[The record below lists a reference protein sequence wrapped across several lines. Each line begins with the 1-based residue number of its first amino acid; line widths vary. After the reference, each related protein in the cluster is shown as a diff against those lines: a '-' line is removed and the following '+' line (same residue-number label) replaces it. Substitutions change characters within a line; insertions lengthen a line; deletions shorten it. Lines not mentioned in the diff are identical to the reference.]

1 LIEKQS
7 ARIVGEVDSGKNDS
21 SIGNS
26 LVQDEGS
33 KAVEDVIS
41 EHGAKSPTLAGV
53 LSTYKRFDISLL
65 LWVASICLLSWILN
79 LLFCFFFTF
88 FF

>member
-1 LIEKQS
+1 LIEKQLVQ
-7 ARIVGEVDSGKNDS
+7 IDGLVDSGKNDS

-33 KAVEDVIS
+33 KAVENVIS
-41 EHGAKSPTLAGV
+41 EHGAKSPKSAGG
-53 LSTYKRFDISLL
+53 LSKYKRFDIISLL
-65 LWVASICLLSWILN
+65 CIANICLFELDLKFT
-79 LLFCFFFTF
+79 FCFFFTF

>member
-7 ARIVGEVDSGKNDS
+7 VQIDGLVDSGKNDS

-33 KAVEDVIS
+33 KAVEILIS
-41 EHGAKSPTLAGV
+41 EHGAKSPTSASG
-53 LSTYKRFDISLL
+53 LSKYKRFVIILL
-65 LWVASICLLSWILN
+65 LCVGSISFFELDLKFT
-79 LLFCFFFTF
+79 FCFFFTF

>member
-7 ARIVGEVDSGKNDS
+7 VQIVGLVDSGKNDS

-26 LVQDEGS
+26 LVRDEGS
-33 KAVEDVIS
+33 KAVKYVIS
-41 EHGAKSPTLAGV
+41 EHGAKSPMSAGG
-53 LSTYKRFDISLL
+53 LSKYKRFDIILL
-65 LWVASICLLSWILN
+65 LWVASICLFELDLKFT
-79 LLFCFFFTF
+79 FCFFFTF